1 MVKIKMIDG
10 GCHVLEGLSVDK
22 VTTEFP
28 KVKLSEAVSAVKAS
42 KPCDKILQKVKL
54 PAEVGGE
61 VDILLG
67 IKYNALFPVLLHML
81 PSGLAIYKVK
91 VKSFRNEYTAVIA
104 GPHSSFDTLRNKV
117 GNTAYL

>member
-1 MVKIKMIDG
+1 MVKMIDG
-10 GCHVLEGLSVDK
+10 GCHVLEGLSVDN

-42 KPCDKILQKVKL
+42 KPCDKLLQKVRL

-67 IKYNALFPVLLHML
+67 IKYNALFPVYCICCPVVLQYTRL
-81 PSGLAIYKVK
+81 
-91 VKSFRNEYTAVIA
+91 KSSPLEMNI
-104 GPHSSFDTLRNKV
+104 LQ
-117 GNTAYL
+117 